1 MSGSLVRQI
10 ALAVGSLATIVVTVT
25 TVRPVYADRQPA
37 VSRLLGQGWQ
47 DSVYERSPWIE
58 GTTAAALA
66 TTQFDTDRRAFA
78 DDLLATGQVD
88 ETRADELASFA
99 VREAYVRRVPPA
111 LVLGVMLTENHTL
124 ASTARSNVGAV
135 GLMQIHAPA
144 WKRSLGK
151 LFGTNLRDDETN
163 LRYGVFILSHYL
175 RRARD
180 PMGAGEAWRHGLLRY
195 NGCVRG
201 TNTPNCERYPD
212 IVKARVERHAHALC
226 GDGGFDSCVKRPL
239 VLTLREDVENE
250 AQELLGAGPIVTR

>member
-1 MSGSLVRQI
+1 MTRSLVRQI
-10 ALAVGSLATIVVTVT
+10 ALATGSLATIVATVS
-25 TVRPVYADRQPA
+25 TVRPVYANRQPV
-37 VSRLLGQGWQ
+37 VSRLLSQGWR
-47 DSVYERSPWIE
+47 DSVYQRSPWIQD
-58 GTTAAALA
+58 TTAAALA
-66 TTQFDTDRRAFA
+66 TVQFQTDQRAFA
-78 DDLLATGQVD
+78 VDLLATGQVD
-88 ETRADELASFA
+88 EARADELASFA

-135 GLMQIHAPA
+135 GLMQIHGPA

-195 NGCVRG
+195 NGCVTG
-201 TNTPNCERYPD
+201 TNTPNCHRYPD
-212 IVKARVERHAHALC
+212 LVKARVEKHARALC
-226 GDGGFDSCVKRPL
+226 GDLGFEACVKRAV
-239 VLTLREDVENE
+239 VLTSREDVENE
-250 AQELLGAGPIVTR
+250 AQELLGAGPTVTR